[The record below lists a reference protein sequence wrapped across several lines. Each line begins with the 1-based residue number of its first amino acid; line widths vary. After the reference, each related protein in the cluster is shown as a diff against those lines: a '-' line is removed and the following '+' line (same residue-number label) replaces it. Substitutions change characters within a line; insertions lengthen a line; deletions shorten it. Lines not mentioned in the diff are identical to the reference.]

1 MAGNY
6 DDIINLPHHIS
17 KKHRPMP
24 REARAA
30 QFAPFA
36 ALTGYESDV
45 NEAARFTGKRREL
58 GEYETERLNRRINE
72 IRDGIHGN
80 TEVIITY
87 FKPDEKKAGGEYL
100 NIKGRVKKIDDYD
113 RALIL
118 TDGTVIAFDNISEIT
133 YKEQTDLEK
142 PK

>member
-1 MAGNY
+1 MADNY
-6 DDIINLPHHIS
+6 EDIINLSHHIS

-45 NEAARFTGKRREL
+45 NEAARYTDKRREL

-100 NIKGRVKKIDDYD
+100 NIGGRVRKIDDYG
-113 RALIL
+113 RTLTLTSGALIPL
-118 TDGTVIAFDNISEIT
+118 DDISEIVC
-133 YKEQTDLEK
+133 KDGKASE
-142 PK
+142 

>member
-1 MAGNY
+1 MAENY
-6 DDIINLPHHIS
+6 EDIINLPHHIS

-45 NEAARFTGKRREL
+45 NEAARYTGKRREL
-58 GEYETERLNRRINE
+58 REYETERLNRRINE

-100 NIKGRVKKIDDYD
+100 NIGGRVRKIDDYG
-113 RALIL
+113 RTL
-118 TDGTVIAFDNISEIT
+118 TLTSGASIPLDDISEIVF
-133 YKEQTDLEK
+133 KDGKASE
-142 PK
+142 

>member
-1 MAGNY
+1 MAENY
-6 DDIINLPHHIS
+6 EDIINLPHHIS

-45 NEAARFTGKRREL
+45 NEAARYTGKRREL
-58 GEYETERLNRRINE
+58 GEYKTDRLNRRINE

-100 NIKGRVKKIDDYD
+100 NIGGRVRKIDDYG
-113 RALIL
+113 RTLTLTSGALIPL
-118 TDGTVIAFDNISEIT
+118 DDICEIVFKDGKASE
-133 YKEQTDLEK
+133 
-142 PK
+142 

>member
-1 MAGNY
+1 MAEDY
-6 DDIINLPHHIS
+6 EDIINLPHHIS

-45 NEAARFTGKRREL
+45 NEAARYTGKRREI

-87 FKPDEKKAGGEYL
+87 FKPDEKKTGGEYL
-100 NIKGRVKKIDDYD
+100 NIGGRVRKIDDYG
-113 RALIL
+113 RTLTLTSGALIPL
-118 TDGTVIAFDNISEIT
+118 DDISEIVF
-133 YKEQTDLEK
+133 KDGKASE
-142 PK
+142 

>member
-1 MAGNY
+1 MAENY
-6 DDIINLPHHIS
+6 EDIINLPHHIS
-17 KKHRPMP
+17 KKRRSMP

-45 NEAARFTGKRREL
+45 NEAARYTGKRREL

-100 NIKGRVKKIDDYD
+100 NIGGRVRKIDDYG
-113 RALIL
+113 RTL
-118 TDGTVIAFDNISEIT
+118 TLTSGASIPLDDISEIVF
-133 YKEQTDLEK
+133 KDGKASE
-142 PK
+142 

>member
-1 MAGNY
+1 MAENY
-6 DDIINLPHHIS
+6 EDIINLPHHIS

-45 NEAARFTGKRREL
+45 NEAARYTGKRREL

-100 NIKGRVKKIDDYD
+100 NIGGRVRKIDDYG
-113 RALIL
+113 RTLTLTSGALIPL
-118 TDGTVIAFDNISEIT
+118 DDISEIGF
-133 YKEQTDLEK
+133 KDGKASE
-142 PK
+142 

>member
-1 MAGNY
+1 MAENY
-6 DDIINLPHHIS
+6 EDIINLPHHIS

-45 NEAARFTGKRREL
+45 NEAARYTGKRREL

-100 NIKGRVKKIDDYD
+100 NIGGRVRKIDDYG
-113 RALIL
+113 RTLPLTSGALIPL
-118 TDGTVIAFDNISEIT
+118 DDISEIVF
-133 YKEQTDLEK
+133 KDGKASE
-142 PK
+142 

>member
-1 MAGNY
+1 MAENY
-6 DDIINLPHHIS
+6 EDIINLPHHIS

-45 NEAARFTGKRREL
+45 NEAARYTGKRREL

-100 NIKGRVKKIDDYD
+100 NIGGRVRKIDDYGSTLPLTSG
-113 RALIL
+113 ALIPL
-118 TDGTVIAFDNISEIT
+118 DDISEIVF
-133 YKEQTDLEK
+133 KDGKASE
-142 PK
+142 

>member
-1 MAGNY
+1 MAENY
-6 DDIINLPHHIS
+6 EDVINLPHHIS

-45 NEAARFTGKRREL
+45 NEAARYTGKRREL

-100 NIKGRVKKIDDYD
+100 NIGGRVRKIDDYG
-113 RALIL
+113 RTLTLTSGALIPL
-118 TDGTVIAFDNISEIT
+118 DDISEIVF
-133 YKEQTDLEK
+133 KDGKASE
-142 PK
+142 

>member
-6 DDIINLPHHIS
+6 EDIINLPHHIS

-45 NEAARFTGKRREL
+45 NEAARYTGKRREL
-58 GEYETERLNRRINE
+58 GEYETERLDRRINE

-100 NIKGRVKKIDDYD
+100 NIGGRVRKIDDYG
-113 RALIL
+113 RTLTLTSGALIPL
-118 TDGTVIAFDNISEIT
+118 DDISEIVF
-133 YKEQTDLEK
+133 KDGKASE
-142 PK
+142 

>member
-45 NEAARFTGKRREL
+45 NEAARYTGKRREL

-100 NIKGRVKKIDDYD
+100 NIGGRVRKIDDYG
-113 RALIL
+113 RTL
-118 TDGTVIAFDNISEIT
+118 TLTSGTSIPLDDIFEIVFKDGKASE
-133 YKEQTDLEK
+133 
-142 PK
+142 

>member
-1 MAGNY
+1 MAENY
-6 DDIINLPHHIS
+6 EDIINLPHHIS

-45 NEAARFTGKRREL
+45 NEAARYTGKRREL

-72 IRDGIHGN
+72 IRDGIHGS

-100 NIKGRVKKIDDYD
+100 NIGGRVRKIDDYG
-113 RALIL
+113 RTLTLTSGALIPL
-118 TDGTVIAFDNISEIT
+118 DDISEIVF
-133 YKEQTDLEK
+133 KDGKASE
-142 PK
+142 

>member
-1 MAGNY
+1 MAENY
-6 DDIINLPHHIS
+6 EDIINLPHHIS

-45 NEAARFTGKRREL
+45 NEAARYTGKRREL

-100 NIKGRVKKIDDYD
+100 NIGGRVKKIDDYG
-113 RALIL
+113 RTLTLASGALIPL
-118 TDGTVIAFDNISEIT
+118 DDISEIVF
-133 YKEQTDLEK
+133 KDGKASE
-142 PK
+142 

>member
-1 MAGNY
+1 MAENY
-6 DDIINLPHHIS
+6 EDIINLPHHIS

-45 NEAARFTGKRREL
+45 NEAARYTGKRREL
-58 GEYETERLNRRINE
+58 GEYETEQLNRRINE

-100 NIKGRVKKIDDYD
+100 NIGGRVRKIDDYG
-113 RALIL
+113 RTLTLTSGALIPL
-118 TDGTVIAFDNISEIT
+118 DDISEIVF
-133 YKEQTDLEK
+133 KDGKASE
-142 PK
+142 

>member
-1 MAGNY
+1 MAENY
-6 DDIINLPHHIS
+6 ENIINLPHHIS

-45 NEAARFTGKRREL
+45 NEAARYTGKRREL

-100 NIKGRVKKIDDYD
+100 NIGGRVRKIDDYGRTLTLTS
-113 RALIL
+113 RALIPL
-118 TDGTVIAFDNISEIT
+118 DDISEIVF
-133 YKEQTDLEK
+133 KDGKASE
-142 PK
+142 

>member
-1 MAGNY
+1 MAENY
-6 DDIINLPHHIS
+6 EDIINLPHHIS

-45 NEAARFTGKRREL
+45 NEAARYTGKRREL

-72 IRDGIHGN
+72 IRNGIHGN

-100 NIKGRVKKIDDYD
+100 NIGGRVRKIDDYG
-113 RALIL
+113 RTLTLTSGALIPL
-118 TDGTVIAFDNISEIT
+118 DDISEIVF
-133 YKEQTDLEK
+133 KDGKASE
-142 PK
+142 

>member
-1 MAGNY
+1 MAENY
-6 DDIINLPHHIS
+6 EDIINLPHHIS

-30 QFAPFA
+30 QVAPFA

-45 NEAARFTGKRREL
+45 NEAARYTGKRREL

-87 FKPDEKKAGGEYL
+87 FKPEEKKAGGEYL
-100 NIKGRVKKIDDYD
+100 NIGGRVRKIDDYG
-113 RALIL
+113 RTLTLTSGALIPL
-118 TDGTVIAFDNISEIT
+118 DDISEIVF
-133 YKEQTDLEK
+133 KDGKASE
-142 PK
+142 

>member
-1 MAGNY
+1 MAENY
-6 DDIINLPHHIS
+6 EDIINLPHHIS

-24 REARAA
+24 REARAE

-45 NEAARFTGKRREL
+45 NEAARYTGKRREL

-80 TEVIITY
+80 AEVIITY

-100 NIKGRVKKIDDYD
+100 SIGGRVRKIDDYG
-113 RALIL
+113 RTLTLTSGALIPL
-118 TDGTVIAFDNISEIT
+118 DDISEIVF
-133 YKEQTDLEK
+133 KDGKASE
-142 PK
+142 

>member
-1 MAGNY
+1 MAENY
-6 DDIINLPHHIS
+6 EDIINLPHHIS
-17 KKHRPMP
+17 KKHLPMP
-24 REARAA
+24 RDARAA

-45 NEAARFTGKRREL
+45 NEAARYTGKRREI

-87 FKPDEKKAGGEYL
+87 FKPDEKKTGGEYL
-100 NIKGRVKKIDDYD
+100 NIGGRVRKIDDYG
-113 RALIL
+113 RTLTLTSGALIPL
-118 TDGTVIAFDNISEIT
+118 DDISEIVF
-133 YKEQTDLEK
+133 KDGKASE
-142 PK
+142 

>member
-1 MAGNY
+1 MAENY
-6 DDIINLPHHIS
+6 EDIINLPHHIS

-45 NEAARFTGKRREL
+45 NEAARYTGKRREL
-58 GEYETERLNRRINE
+58 REYETERLNRRINE

-100 NIKGRVKKIDDYD
+100 NIGGRVRKIDDYG
-113 RALIL
+113 RTLTLTSGALIPL
-118 TDGTVIAFDNISEIT
+118 DDISEIVF
-133 YKEQTDLEK
+133 KDGKASE
-142 PK
+142 

>member
-1 MAGNY
+1 MAENY
-6 DDIINLPHHIS
+6 EDIINLPHHIS

-45 NEAARFTGKRREL
+45 NEAARYTGKRREL

-72 IRDGIHGN
+72 IRDGIYGN

-100 NIKGRVKKIDDYD
+100 NIGGRVRKIDDYG
-113 RALIL
+113 RTLTLTSGVLIPL
-118 TDGTVIAFDNISEIT
+118 DDISEIVF
-133 YKEQTDLEK
+133 KDGKASE
-142 PK
+142 

>member
-1 MAGNY
+1 MAENY
-6 DDIINLPHHIS
+6 EDIINLPHHIS

-45 NEAARFTGKRREL
+45 NEAARYTGKRREL

-87 FKPDEKKAGGEYL
+87 FKPDEKKTGGEYL
-100 NIKGRVKKIDDYD
+100 NIGGRVRKIDDYG
-113 RALIL
+113 RTLTLTSGALIPL
-118 TDGTVIAFDNISEIT
+118 DDISEIVF
-133 YKEQTDLEK
+133 KDGKASE
-142 PK
+142 

>member
-1 MAGNY
+1 MAENY
-6 DDIINLPHHIS
+6 EDIINLPHHIS

-45 NEAARFTGKRREL
+45 NEAARYTGKRREL

-72 IRDGIHGN
+72 IRDRIHGN

-87 FKPDEKKAGGEYL
+87 FKPDEKKTGGEYL
-100 NIKGRVKKIDDYD
+100 NIGGRVRKIDDYG
-113 RALIL
+113 RTLTLTSGALIPL
-118 TDGTVIAFDNISEIT
+118 DDISEIVF
-133 YKEQTDLEK
+133 KDGKASE
-142 PK
+142 

>member
-1 MAGNY
+1 MAENY
-6 DDIINLPHHIS
+6 EDIINLPHHIS

-45 NEAARFTGKRREL
+45 NEAARYTGKRREL

-80 TEVIITY
+80 AEVIITY

-100 NIKGRVKKIDDYD
+100 NIGGRVRKIDDYG
-113 RALIL
+113 RTLTLTSGALIPL
-118 TDGTVIAFDNISEIT
+118 DDISEIVF
-133 YKEQTDLEK
+133 KDGKASE
-142 PK
+142 

>member
-1 MAGNY
+1 MAENY
-6 DDIINLPHHIS
+6 EDIINLPHHIS

-45 NEAARFTGKRREL
+45 NEAARYTGKRREL

-72 IRDGIHGN
+72 IRNGIHGN

-87 FKPDEKKAGGEYL
+87 FKPDEKKTGGEYL
-100 NIKGRVKKIDDYD
+100 NIGGRVRKIDDYG
-113 RALIL
+113 RTLTLTSGALIPL
-118 TDGTVIAFDNISEIT
+118 DDISEIVF
-133 YKEQTDLEK
+133 KDGKASE
-142 PK
+142 

>member
-1 MAGNY
+1 MAENY
-6 DDIINLPHHIS
+6 EDIINLPHHIS

-45 NEAARFTGKRREL
+45 NEAARYTGKRREI

-100 NIKGRVKKIDDYD
+100 NIGGRVRKIDDYG
-113 RALIL
+113 RTLTLTSGALIPL
-118 TDGTVIAFDNISEIT
+118 DDISEIVF
-133 YKEQTDLEK
+133 KDGKASE
-142 PK
+142 

>member
-1 MAGNY
+1 MAENY
-6 DDIINLPHHIS
+6 EDIINLPHHIS

-45 NEAARFTGKRREL
+45 NEAARYTGKRREL

-72 IRDGIHGN
+72 IRDGNHGN

-100 NIKGRVKKIDDYD
+100 NIGGRVRKIDDYG
-113 RALIL
+113 RTLTLTSGTLIPL
-118 TDGTVIAFDNISEIT
+118 DDISEIVF
-133 YKEQTDLEK
+133 KDGKASE
-142 PK
+142 

>member
-1 MAGNY
+1 M
-6 DDIINLPHHIS
+6 INKI
-17 KKHRPMP
+17 
-24 REARAA
+24 RE
-30 QFAPFA
+30 
-36 ALTGYESDV
+36 
-45 NEAARFTGKRREL
+45 N
-58 GEYETERLNRRINE
+58 
-72 IRDGIHGN
+72 IRDN
-80 TEVIITY
+80 PEAVITY

-100 NIKGRVKKIDDYD
+100 NIKGRVKKIDDYG

>member
-1 MAGNY
+1 MAENY
-6 DDIINLPHHIS
+6 EDIINLPHHIS

-45 NEAARFTGKRREL
+45 NEAARYKGKRREH
-58 GEYETERLNRRINE
+58 GENETERLNRRINE

-87 FKPDEKKAGGEYL
+87 FKPDEKKTGGEYL
-100 NIKGRVKKIDDYD
+100 NIGGRVRKIDDYG
-113 RALIL
+113 RTLTLTSGALIPL
-118 TDGTVIAFDNISEIT
+118 DDISEIVF
-133 YKEQTDLEK
+133 KDGKASE
-142 PK
+142 

>member
-1 MAGNY
+1 MADNY
-6 DDIINLPHHIS
+6 EDIINLPHHIS

-45 NEAARFTGKRREL
+45 NEAARYTGKRREL

-100 NIKGRVKKIDDYD
+100 NIGGRVRKIDDYG
-113 RALIL
+113 RTLTLTSGALIP
-118 TDGTVIAFDNISEIT
+118 FDDISEIVF
-133 YKEQTDLEK
+133 KDGKASE
-142 PK
+142 

>member
-1 MAGNY
+1 MAENY
-6 DDIINLPHHIS
+6 EDIINLPHHIS

-45 NEAARFTGKRREL
+45 NEAARYTGKRREI

-87 FKPDEKKAGGEYL
+87 FKPDEKKTGGEYL
-100 NIKGRVKKIDDYD
+100 NIGGRVRKIDDYG
-113 RALIL
+113 RTL
-118 TDGTVIAFDNISEIT
+118 TLTSGAVIPLDDISEIVF
-133 YKEQTDLEK
+133 KDGKASE
-142 PK
+142 

>member
-1 MAGNY
+1 MAENY
-6 DDIINLPHHIS
+6 EDIINLPHHIS

-45 NEAARFTGKRREL
+45 NEAARYTGKRREL

-100 NIKGRVKKIDDYD
+100 NSGGRVRKIDDYG
-113 RALIL
+113 RTLTLTSGALIPL
-118 TDGTVIAFDNISEIT
+118 DDISEIVF
-133 YKEQTDLEK
+133 KDGKASE
-142 PK
+142 

>member
-1 MAGNY
+1 MAENY
-6 DDIINLPHHIS
+6 DDIINLPHYIS

-24 REARAA
+24 REARSA

-45 NEAARFTGKRREL
+45 NEAARYTGKRREL

-72 IRDGIHGN
+72 IRNGIHGS

-100 NIKGRVKKIDDYD
+100 NIGGRVRKIDDYG
-113 RALIL
+113 RTLTLTSGASIL
-118 TDGTVIAFDNISEIT
+118 LDDISEIVF
-133 YKEQTDLEK
+133 KDGKASE
-142 PK
+142 

>member
-1 MAGNY
+1 MAENY
-6 DDIINLPHHIS
+6 EDIINLPHHIS

-45 NEAARFTGKRREL
+45 NEAARYTGKRREI

-87 FKPDEKKAGGEYL
+87 FKPDEKKTGGEYL
-100 NIKGRVKKIDDYD
+100 NIGGRVRKIDDYG
-113 RALIL
+113 RTLTLTSGALIPL
-118 TDGTVIAFDNISEIT
+118 DDISEIVFKDV
-133 YKEQTDLEK
+133 KES
-142 PK
+142 

>member
-1 MAGNY
+1 MAENY
-6 DDIINLPHHIS
+6 EDIINLPHHIS

-45 NEAARFTGKRREL
+45 NEAARYTGKRREL

-72 IRDGIHGN
+72 IRNGIHGN

-100 NIKGRVKKIDDYD
+100 NIGGRVRKIDDYGRSVTLTRGD
-113 RALIL
+113 LISM
-118 TDGTVIAFDNISEIT
+118 DDISEIVF
-133 YKEQTDLEK
+133 KDGKASE
-142 PK
+142 

>member
-1 MAGNY
+1 MAENY
-6 DDIINLPHHIS
+6 EDIINLPHHIS
-17 KKHRPMP
+17 KKHQPMP

-45 NEAARFTGKRREL
+45 NEAARYTGKRREL

-100 NIKGRVKKIDDYD
+100 NIGGRVRKINDYG
-113 RALIL
+113 RTLTLTSGALIPL
-118 TDGTVIAFDNISEIT
+118 DDISEIVF
-133 YKEQTDLEK
+133 KDGKASE
-142 PK
+142 

>member
-1 MAGNY
+1 MAENY
-6 DDIINLPHHIS
+6 EDIINLPHHIS

-45 NEAARFTGKRREL
+45 NEAARYTGKRREL

-80 TEVIITY
+80 AEVIITY

-100 NIKGRVKKIDDYD
+100 SIGGRVKKIDDYG
-113 RALIL
+113 RTLTLTSGALIPL
-118 TDGTVIAFDNISEIT
+118 DDISEIVF
-133 YKEQTDLEK
+133 KDGKASE
-142 PK
+142 